1 MNADPTSDGRITPIY
16 EERLLDIGEWLSING
31 DSIYGTKPWTHQ
43 NETNINVWYTAKGP
57 AVYAIVSFWPDGNL
71 LELKMV
77 RHLFENE
84 ATVTLLGNSGKVKWE
99 KSGDLVKFH
108 FPNKATAKSHIIIVF
123 QTITKMSSLKI
134 ILVICILYN
143 VVAMGNRIRYEPNW
157 ESLDTRPLPQWY
169 DDAKFGIFLHWGV
182 YSVPSFGSE
191 WFWKSWKGK
200 FVVITVLILSM
211 PIKNFLS
218 IVLYG

>member
-1 MNADPTSDGRITPIY
+1 KLLILITPEIVWSDGDGEALDTYWKSTDFLAWLYNESPVKETVVVNDRWGSGTRCKVDSFIGNLLMNADPTSDGRITPIY

-99 KSGDLVKFH
+99 KSGDSVKFH
-108 FPNKATAKSHIIIVF
+108 FPNKATVKSRWVWVLKIEAN
-123 QTITKMSSLKI
+123 SLK
-134 ILVICILYN
+134 
-143 VVAMGNRIRYEPNW
+143 
-157 ESLDTRPLPQWY
+157 LP
-169 DDAKFGIFLHWGV
+169 
-182 YSVPSFGSE
+182 
-191 WFWKSWKGK
+191 
-200 FVVITVLILSM
+200 
-211 PIKNFLS
+211 
-218 IVLYG
+218 